1 MKEYIFVPNASPAF
15 RRTLKRGLIDEA
27 QLHGMYVKHCP
38 IEAALCEVYDV
49 DVLPDP
55 VKQLVEQA
63 GGSYP
68 VVYVGSYDMSY
79 SAIYAA
85 GDYDE
90 ETAARNYLHA
100 SVPSIYLV
108 EDKALAQYYATEYEG
123 PQQSLVRELGEE
135 ILKEMNERNT
145 EENRAMKI
153 KFKKINSN
161 AVTPKQCTN
170 GAAGFDLTAVSVKED
185 ALTVWCDT
193 GIAVEIPKGY
203 VGLLFPRSSV
213 YKTGLSMANAV
224 GVIDSDFRAAISAV
238 FYKRRQYVEP
248 YKAGDR
254 VAQLVI
260 VPIANVEFVEVD
272 KLSETERGA
281 GGFGSTGR

>member
-1 MKEYIFVPNASPAF
+1 MKEYIFVPNSSPAF
-15 RRTLKRGLIDEA
+15 RKKLQHGLIDEA
-27 QLHGMYVKHCP
+27 RLHGMYTKHCQD
-38 IEAALCEVYDV
+38 ETALCEAYDV
-49 DVLPDP
+49 DVLSEF
-55 VKQLVEQA
+55 VRKLVERA

-68 VVYVGSYDMSY
+68 VVYVSSYDMGY

-108 EDKALAQYYATEYEG
+108 EDKALAQYYATEYQG
-123 PQQSLVRELGEE
+123 PQQTLVRELGEE

-145 EENRAMKI
+145 EENREMKI
-153 KFKKINSN
+153 KFKKINPN